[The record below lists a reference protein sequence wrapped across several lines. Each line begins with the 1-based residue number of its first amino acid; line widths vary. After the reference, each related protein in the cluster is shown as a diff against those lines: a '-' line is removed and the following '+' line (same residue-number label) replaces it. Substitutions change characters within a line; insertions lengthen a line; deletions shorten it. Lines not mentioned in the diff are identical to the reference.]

1 MTLVYFPFYQ
11 IKFGGPTVL
20 FFLNDLTSR
29 VVFILCT
36 FWFETMWAR
45 GTPDKARWLCS
56 VDFLNAL
63 SLRELLTPRS

>member
-1 MTLVYFPFYQ
+1 
-11 IKFGGPTVL
+11 VL
-20 FFLNDLTSR
+20 FFLNDLKSR